1 MLWDLGPYVLWLD
14 PGEVF
19 DCDSGNEMT
28 AIHGSI
34 RLMIT
39 RDDPDCEAASGI
51 CITEYLTR
59 EKVSGAFYF

>member
-39 RDDPDCEAASGI
+39 RDDPDCEAANGI
-51 CITEYLTR
+51 CIKR
-59 EKVSGAFYF
+59 EKVSGTLFF